1 MSVPVYQCYR
11 TVANENG
18 FPMGIQTIVTKEQF
32 FKLFGYEPE
41 FPPIG
46 YIHI

>member
-11 TVANENG
+11 TVTIENG

-32 FKLFGYEPE
+32 YNLFGYEPSCS
-41 FPPIG
+41 PVG
-46 YIHI
+46 YIHL